1 MIFLQAF
8 IHSIKLPNKK
18 AMFQLNRI
26 GMDITIVYLF
36 ILLFIVSVPSL
47 IVRLTTSSG
56 HGAEM
61 GLLFLLIYFFI
72 FYYLPLNI
80 IVLVVLSALAYIGEV
95 IAKLMQR
102 KLRYSIIWKM
112 TVYTATI
119 PVFLYTFIAL
129 LFPVNNV
136 ILWFFLIYILIM
148 IVFIISVY
156 PKRKKRVK

>member
-36 ILLFIVSVPSL
+36 ILLFLVSIPSL
-47 IVRLTTSSG
+47 IERLTATSG
-56 HGAEM
+56 PGADM
-61 GLLFLLIYFFI
+61 GLFFLLIYFFI

-80 IVLVVLSALAYIGEV
+80 IVLIVLSAVAYIGSA
-95 IAKLMQR
+95 IARLMQR

-112 TVYTATI
+112 TAYTTTI
-119 PVFLYTFIAL
+119 PAIIYTITAL
-129 LFPVNNV
+129 LVHENDA
-136 ILWFFLIYILIM
+136 ILWLFMIYILVM
-148 IVFIISVY
+148 LVLIISVY
-156 PKRKKRVK
+156 PKRKKRNQ